1 MMEMITHL
9 YFWLNDSDKVNLQR
23 IPVSVKNIDYLYC
36 MAREILKPDK
46 LYLFLPSG
54 GTCINDRVYWE
65 NLQIAADL
73 IIYTEEQMQKL
84 SIYFD
89 IRNVSH

>member
-1 MMEMITHL
+1 MMETISQL
-9 YFWLNDSDKVNLQR
+9 YLWLNDSDKVNLER

-36 MAREILKPDK
+36 MAREILESDK

-54 GTCINDRVYWE
+54 GTCIDDRVYLE
-65 NLQIAADL
+65 NLETAADL
-73 IIYTEEQMQKL
+73 IICTEEQMQNL

-89 IRNVSH
+89 IKNVSY